1 MKDATTMDT
10 LSVYLIMTKEFQD
23 TRRSRWFLL
32 LAVMFAGL
40 ALMLA
45 LLGASALGSIG
56 GAGFGRTTVSL
67 LNLVILIVPLM
78 GLLMSALSVAGERE
92 HGTLLTVLAQ
102 PVVLEEVFLGK
113 FLGLT
118 AALVGTILFGFG
130 LAALVIARQSG
141 LPEVGGYLAL
151 VGYTSLFGLG
161 YVSLGFLISALT
173 RRAASAVGVALFAWL
188 VSVFLSDLGLIG
200 TAVALQLSPRG
211 LLWLSLANPAQVFR
225 IVVLDGIQRNLESL
239 GPGGLY
245 ATEVLGDWLPITL
258 AGLLVLWAVVPFV
271 ISILLLR
278 NRGVS

>member
-1 MKDATTMDT
+1 MDA
-10 LSVYLIMTKEFQD
+10 LCVSLIMNKEFQD

-45 LLGASALGSIG
+45 LLGASALGSLG

-78 GLLMSALSVAGERE
+78 GLVMSAMSVAGERE

-118 AALVGTILFGFG
+118 LALLGTICFGFG

-151 VGYTSLFGLG
+151 AGYTSLFGLG
-161 YVSLGFLISALT
+161 YLSVGFLISAVT
-173 RRAASAVGVALFAWL
+173 RRSASAVGIALFVWL
-188 VSVFLSDLGLIG
+188 ISVFLSDLGLIG
-200 TAVALQLSPRG
+200 TSVALQLSPSH
-211 LLWLSLANPAQVFR
+211 LLWLSLVNPARCFASWCWT
-225 IVVLDGIQRNLESL
+225 ESSTISSRSARAECT
-239 GPGGLY
+239 PPRCW
-245 ATEVLGDWLPITL
+245 ATGCHWC
-258 AGLLVLWAVVPFV
+258 
-271 ISILLLR
+271 
-278 NRGVS
+278 